1 MLPVGGFQ
9 TLSDVLASIGLDSL
23 TADDLP
29 IPGDW
34 IVQGGAVGLLALVVL
49 LILTGRLIP
58 RAMYKE
64 LAEDRDYWRQ
74 VALKAGEQ
82 VEDLRVYGKIT
93 TDVVRHLG
101 DITQID
107 AALSGKPPPNKED
120 G

>member
-1 MLPVGGFQ
+1 MLSVDGFQ
-9 TLSDVLASIGLDSL
+9 TLFNALG
-23 TADDLP
+23 ADDLP

-34 IVQGGAVGLLALVVL
+34 IIQGGAVGLLALVVL

-58 RAMYKE
+58 RTMYKE

-93 TDVVRHLG
+93 TEVVKRLG
-101 DITQID
+101 DITQVD
-107 AALSGKPPPNKED
+107 AALSGKPPPDKEAE
-120 G
+120 